1 MTKRGGGKQNR
12 MKIEKNTSI
21 HEFAFDR
28 IEGDRAVLISDDK
41 IELILP
47 KKMLPTDAKE
57 GSVLSISISTDELE
71 TKKRE
76 KTAKELLNEILNVQ
90 K

>member
-12 MKIEKNTSI
+12 MKSEKDTTI
-21 HEFAFDR
+21 HEFTLDR
-28 IEGDRAVLISDDK
+28 LEGDQAVLIGEDK
-41 IELILP
+41 AELILP
-47 KKMLPTDAKE
+47 KKMLPENVKE